1 MRGLKNIWRRLA
13 GVDGARQPRAR
24 HSRSLRKVLVRSS
37 VAGIGLT
44 GFVLGFLGFQEYLPL
59 QTRWWNILDSRWWEI
74 LYRTLQL
81 LFFDSGAF
89 ELRDP
94 RPPELRPPELPS
106 ELPPKLHVARF
117 LAPIPFAYT
126 IVAALTAIFSESVQS
141 VRLRFMRDHVVICGL
156 GSKGLSL
163 AMRFRSRG
171 DRVVVIEKDGTS
183 SAANECRERGAIVL
197 LGDATDPEMLRKA
210 MVHKAKYLISVCGA
224 DGANAEVT
232 ASGRQLV
239 GNRRRRNALTCVAH
253 IVDPHLGHLLRPQ
266 QLGRDVVEQIR
277 LDYFSM
283 YDRGAQVLLS
293 EHPAFQDGGSPGS
306 HPPHLL
312 VIGLGRF
319 GESLVLHAARKWH
332 ADRAAT
338 GERLRIT
345 VIDSDADQ
353 KAERLRLQHPQL
365 PRICELIACSMDM
378 DPQLFERNEALPKFE
393 GPSRVTAVYVCLP
406 DDSSGLTTA
415 LSLLQRAGGRDV
427 PIVVRM
433 SQDAGL
439 AALLRS
445 EASGDPAFKNLR
457 AFGLVDRTCTPELVL
472 GGTYEVL
479 ARSIHEHYVHHQEA
493 LGQVERTNSSIAPWD
508 SLPENLRESNRRH
521 ADHIGEKLNAIEYD
535 LTVSRE
541 WDAGSFAFTP
551 EQVERMARLEHQ
563 HWLEERS
570 RQDWS
575 YAPGPKNLEM
585 KTNPYMVDW
594 DELPEDVKDVD
605 RNFVRVLPSI
615 LANAGLQVYRA
626 GGKPAPLT
634 GENDHAARAGASGSI
649 HRES

>member
-1 MRGLKNIWRRLA
+1 MRGLKNMWRRLA
-13 GVDGARQPRAR
+13 GIDGERQPRAR
-24 HSRSLRKVLVRSS
+24 RSRSPRKVLVRSS

-44 GFVLGFLGFQEYLPL
+44 GFVLGFLGFQEYLQL
-59 QTRWWNILDSRWWEI
+59 QTRRWNIRDSRWWEI
-74 LYRTLQL
+74 VYRTLQL

-94 RPPELRPPELPS
+94 RPPELPS
-106 ELPPKLHVARF
+106 ELPWKLHVARF

-126 IVAALTAIFSESVQS
+126 IVAALIAIFSESVQS
-141 VRLRFMRDHVVICGL
+141 VRLRFTRDHVVICGL
-156 GSKGLSL
+156 GSKGSSL
-163 AMRFRSRG
+163 AMKFRSRG

-183 SAANECRERGAIVL
+183 SAAKECRERGAIVL

-224 DGANAEVT
+224 DGANAEVA
-232 ASGRQLV
+232 ASGRRLV

-277 LDYFSM
+277 LDYFSI

-293 EHPAFQDGGSPGS
+293 EHPAFHDGGSPGN

-332 ADRAAT
+332 ADRATT

-345 VIDSDADQ
+345 VVDSDADQ

-378 DPQLFERNEALPKFE
+378 DPQLFQRSEALPEFE
-393 GPSRVTAVYVCLP
+393 GPSRVTAVYICLH

-427 PIVVRM
+427 PTVVRM

-457 AFGLVDRTCTPELVL
+457 AFGLVDRTCKPELVL

-479 ARSIHEHYVHHQEA
+479 ARSIHEHYVRHQET

-521 ADHIGEKLNAIEYD
+521 ADHIGEKLNAIDYD

-570 RQDWS
+570 RQGWS
-575 YAPGPKNLEM
+575 YAPGPKDLER

-594 DELPEDVKDVD
+594 DELPEDVKEVD

-615 LANAGLQVYRA
+615 LAKAGLQVYRT
-626 GGKPAPLT
+626 GGKLAPQT
-634 GENDHAARAGASGSI
+634 GENDHAAGAGASGSSR
-649 HRES
+649 RES